1 MPDSTPPVDH
11 GDYAREVIGL
21 LQEIERRSRRRPE
34 ELEARQGEQRAWE
47 GILFSVLGVPVV
59 ASLEQVREILN
70 IPPAMTRVPGTRRWM
85 LGIANVRGNLL
96 PVTDLQAFLG
106 GEPIPIEKRSRVL
119 VIEQKGFQSGLLV
132 GDVRG
137 LRHFNDQQQVDL
149 PALPEALRPYVTRA
163 FRIDDGTWPVF
174 DMQRLAEGPAF
185 QMAAL

>member
-1 MPDSTPPVDH
+1 MPDSVTAVDR
-11 GDYAREVIGL
+11 DVYARQVIGL

-34 ELEARQGEQRAWE
+34 ELSAQEEAHQAWE
-47 GILFSVLGVPVV
+47 GILFSVLDVPVA

-106 GEPIPIEKRSRVL
+106 GEPIPLKKRSRVL
-119 VIEQKGFQSGLLV
+119 VIEHQGFQSGLLV

-137 LRHFNDQQQVDL
+137 LRHFNDRQQVEL
-149 PALPEALRPYVTRA
+149 PSLPEALSLYVTRA
-163 FRIDDGTWPVF
+163 FQVGDEIWPVF